1 MTLIL
6 PGRVVF
12 MGTPDFARVH
22 LQALADA
29 GLHPLAVFTQPDK
42 SVGRKRLLTPPPVKL
57 LAAELGME
65 VHQPASLKGAG
76 VQGLLRDLEP
86 DVIVV
91 VAYGKI
97 LPEAVLAIPRLG
109 CVNVHA
115 SLLPRHRGASPIAH
129 AIWAG
134 DTETG
139 VCTMRMDKGLD
150 TGPVYLEGRIPIPP
164 SATAGGLSLALAR
177 LGSGLLIETLEGLHA
192 GTLEAR
198 PQDEA
203 LATYAPRLTSED
215 GRLEFSRPAAELE
228 RQVRAFDPW
237 PGTFFEYREERIKVL
252 AAAVGPTSTQA
263 QPGEVVA
270 GGAFGVACGDGRV
283 LLVGKMQ
290 RPGKRPMTS
299 EEVLR
304 GYAIPPGTRF

>member
-1 MTLIL
+1 MAPVL
-6 PGRVVF
+6 PERIVF

-22 LQALADA
+22 LQALVEA
-29 GLHPLAVFTQPDK
+29 GARPLAVFTQPDK
-42 SVGRKRLLTPPPVKL
+42 SVGRRRLLTPPPVKL
-57 LAAELGME
+57 FAAERGLE
-65 VHQPASLKGAG
+65 VHQPVSLKGAE
-76 VQGLLRDLEP
+76 VQGLLRELGP

-134 DTETG
+134 DAETG
-139 VCTMRMDKGLD
+139 VCTMRMEKGLD

-164 SATAGGLSLALAR
+164 AATTGGLSPVLAR
-177 LGSGLLIETLEGLHA
+177 LGSGLLIETLEGLRA
-192 GTLEAR
+192 GTLKAR
-198 PQDEA
+198 LQDEA

-215 GRLEFSRPAAELE
+215 GRLHFSRPAVELE

-237 PGTFFEYREERIKVL
+237 PGTFFEYRAERIKVL
-252 AAAVGPTSTQA
+252 AAAVGPASVRA
-263 QPGEVVA
+263 EPGEVVG
-270 GGAFGVACGDGRV
+270 GGAFGVVCGDGRV
-283 LLVGKMQ
+283 LLVGRMQ

-304 GYAIPPGTRF
+304 GYAIPPGTRL